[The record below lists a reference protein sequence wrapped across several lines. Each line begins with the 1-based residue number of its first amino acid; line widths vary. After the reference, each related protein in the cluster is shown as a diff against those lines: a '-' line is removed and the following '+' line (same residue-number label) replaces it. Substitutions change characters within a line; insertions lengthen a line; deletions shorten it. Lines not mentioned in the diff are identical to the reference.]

1 MANQFPNVLPAGF
14 NGTALDF
21 NRAKIDRSGALRLY
35 KGSVSVPSGTAS
47 GAKIGIIPVRK
58 GAYVQVRGSCLWA
71 DALDSSTTITSSV
84 GVTYQPGSA
93 SAEAPATF
101 VGTGNTTLRAGGEIA
116 LDQVEAGLTYQVLD
130 DGWVTVTLAAAATN
144 TLGNINYNIGVSYD
158 AGALS

>member
-1 MANQFPNVLPAGF
+1 MANQYPNVVPSGF

-35 KGSVSVPSGTAS
+35 KGQVAVPSGTAS
-47 GAKIGIIPVRK
+47 GQKIGIIPVRK

-71 DALDSSTTITSSV
+71 DALDTTTTITASV
-84 GVTYQPGSA
+84 GVTYNPNST

-101 VGTGNTTLRAGGEIA
+101 VAAGNTTLRAGGEIA
-116 LDQVEAGLTYQVLD
+116 LDQVEGGLYYQVLD
-130 DGWVTVTLAAAATN
+130 DGWVTVTLAAAPTN
-144 TLGNINYNIGVSYD
+144 QAGNINYNIGVAYD